1 MHEFLETT
9 FTQIITEFFGRV
21 AGVRCG
27 FEVFGTVF
35 EFCFSTLVFF
45 ESTEIDFDVLDGF

>member
-9 FTQIITEFFGRV
+9 FTEIVTEFFGRV
-21 AGVRCG
+21 AGVSCG